1 MTPPSLHFHAPTLPP
16 HDAAHLSTMLHFSI
30 RFAAAPCFGLQH
42 AAMIRERDNAAGQY
56 LNAGGGR
63 GVRAQGHCNWL
74 RYSLL
79 QTVLICSIFVAGWS
93 AIPVIMLRLVMMK
106 WMATVRKCTVR

>member
-16 HDAAHLSTMLHFSI
+16 HDAAHLSTMLHFSV

-56 LNAGGGR
+56 LNAGGGDSAGMR
-63 GVRAQGHCNWL
+63 DCRAKRACQHANTRYMLIAFGVML
-74 RYSLL
+74 
-79 QTVLICSIFVAGWS
+79 
-93 AIPVIMLRLVMMK
+93 AINK
-106 WMATVRKCTVR
+106 